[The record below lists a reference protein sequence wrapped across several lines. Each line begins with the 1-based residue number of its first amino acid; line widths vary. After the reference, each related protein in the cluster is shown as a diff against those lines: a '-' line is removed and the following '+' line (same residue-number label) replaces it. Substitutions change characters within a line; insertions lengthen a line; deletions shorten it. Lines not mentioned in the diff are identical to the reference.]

1 MISSLIIIKSN
12 IIKNN
17 CIKEKK
23 KKKERILIPYHFNSD
38 TDVYIIVIFNNV
50 KWY

>member
-17 CIKEKK
+17 CIKEK

-50 KWY
+50 K

>member
-17 CIKEKK
+17 CIKE

-50 KWY
+50 K